1 MPMTM
6 AWGVVTPPPATSPVF
21 SGVSVTVNSPT
32 SVTVSWS
39 VSPNAQGQVEYDT
52 DSGAPYASSST
63 LETGYLGFHSQLIT
77 GLTAGTNYYF
87 RIKGVTAAAV
97 TGYATEATFGTPA
110 ASGFDNGIT
119 YSRTDVVPTG
129 AGWTDGSDCIVALQA
144 MIDAIPNGTSATVRQ
159 RIRFPAGYTWVIST
173 GINITGKSYW
183 TFEGGGTEVDDG
195 EYVTVGGVT
204 RWKVNDTGHTGGAVI
219 RTTGSPG
226 ASHRSSVFYAK
237 NASGAKTCTDMRWH
251 GLTVEGSGIPG
262 STVAS
267 VTAGDGGE
275 TQHGWCLMGVDGFW
289 VDHCISD
296 KCKGDGVFATDA
308 GDGAPSSSFLS
319 RNGLITST
327 RLRRNGR
334 MLVAMVGCAGLTVRR
349 CLFED
354 AAYAHVDSEPDQ
366 THQTNSDLLVTE
378 CTFMDWG
385 WDPDF
390 YGSPLLLTASQPGIT
405 FAGYLR
411 FVDNV
416 LVGSSKTTGRPSEW
430 NSEVTMAP
438 YTAYTK
444 TAATTITGNVRTT
457 GYHAG
462 PSVYL
467 SRNTGGTTITG
478 NRFGRTS
485 GAVYGGTP
493 GGSVTESDNT

>member
-1 MPMTM
+1 MSLTLT
-6 AWGVVTPPPATSPVF
+6 WGPIAPPDPSPVF
-21 SGVSVTVNSPT
+21 SGVTVTVSSAT

-39 VSPNAQGQVEYDT
+39 VSPASQGQVEYDT
-52 DSGAPYASSST
+52 DSGSPYASAST

-77 GLTAGTNYYF
+77 GLTPGTTYHF
-87 RIKGVTAAAV
+87 RIKGTTAAAV
-97 TGYATEATFGTPA
+97 TAYTDESTFGTPA
-110 ASGFDNGIT
+110 ASGFDDGIT

-129 AGWTDGSDCIVALQA
+129 TGWTDGSDCIVALQA
-144 MIDAIPNGTSATVRQ
+144 MIDSIPNGTSATVRQ
-159 RIRFPAGYTWVIST
+159 RIRFPAGYTYVIST

-195 EYVTVGGVT
+195 EDVTVGGVT

-226 ASHRSSVFYAK
+226 AAHRSSVFYAK
-237 NASGAKTCTDMRWH
+237 NASGAKTCTDIRWH
-251 GLTVEGSGIPG
+251 ALTVEGSGVPG

-275 TQHGWCLMGVDGFW
+275 TQHGWCLMGVDGAW
-289 VDHCISD
+289 IDHCISD

-308 GDGAPSSSFLS
+308 ADGSGSSPYLS
-319 RNGLITST
+319 RNIQVTST

-334 MLVAMVGCAGLTVRR
+334 MLVAMVGCQGLTIRR

-366 THQTNSDLLVTE
+366 VHQTNRDLLVTE
-378 CTFMDWG
+378 CTFHDWG
-385 WDPDF
+385 WDPGF
-390 YGSPLLLTASQPGIT
+390 YGSPLLLTASKVGIT
-405 FAGYLR
+405 FAGYIQ

-416 LVGSSKTTGRPSEW
+416 LVGSSITTGRPSEW
-430 NSEVTMAP
+430 NSEVTATP
-438 YTAYTK
+438 YLAHDK
-444 TAATTITGNVRTT
+444 TGPMTITGNVRTA

-467 SRNTGGTTITG
+467 SRNLGGTTITG

-485 GAVYGGTP
+485 GSLTGGTA
-493 GGSVTESDNT
+493 GGAVTQSDNT